1 MPIRKFAP
9 GEYYHCYNRGVEKR
23 TTFLDKQDFSYFLK
37 SMACYQLTET
47 FEKLRLY
54 TTDKLNSNKS
64 ERQVS
69 ILAYCINP
77 NHFHLLLKEKR
88 ENGISKFMQGL
99 CVSMSKHFNI
109 KYEEKGSLF
118 QGAFKSRTINDDYYL
133 DLIHVYINTTPYNTA
148 LSW

>member
-1 MPIRKFAP
+1 M
-9 GEYYHCYNRGVEKR
+9 
-23 TTFLDKQDFSYFLK
+23 
-37 SMACYQLTET
+37 
-47 FEKLRLY
+47 
-54 TTDKLNSNKS
+54 
-64 ERQVS
+64 
-69 ILAYCINP
+69 P
-77 NHFHLLLKEKR
+77 NHFHLLLE
-88 ENGISKFMQGL
+88 ETEEGGISKFMQGL